1 MELRHIIHRRISK
14 FLSLSDKLCTATY
27 VGFEMNQQSFG
38 SSMRYIATRIFV
50 GFVGEL
56 GESGN
61 QKRRLDL
68 QICRFGARARE
79 LVLPPPFTPAAPS

>member
-38 SSMRYIATRIFV
+38 SSMRCIATRIFF

-56 GESGN
+56 LTASPEVVCRQIQLSG
-61 QKRRLDL
+61 K
-68 QICRFGARARE
+68 F
-79 LVLPPPFTPAAPS
+79 